1 MFLNKIKNKHYEA
14 IVIISHLHFLKVLEM
29 NLLEKDLEWYENA
42 KSMGNAEVHVVQD
55 KSIIAKYNRE
65 MLN

>member
-1 MFLNKIKNKHYEA
+1 
-14 IVIISHLHFLKVLEM
+14 M

-42 KSMGNAEVHVVQD
+42 KSMENAEVHMIQD

-65 MLN
+65 RLN